1 MGFLVGYHIGFIFLL
16 QGGGQVLT
24 CPVYAESDAGT
35 TPGSTDPSGDP
46 GAADPVQPV
55 QTVDLAAAGAVL
67 SPISDQKYTGS
78 ALKPAV
84 TLQIPASKAAGAAGT
99 ETGMVTLKKGTDYK
113 VTYGNNTSVGTASVT
128 ITGTGSYSGTVSGT
142 FRIMPKTI
150 TSGMIGGI
158 NKTYIYTSKPVT
170 PSPKVKNGK
179 TTLKKNRDYTVAYKD
194 NVNEGTAKIII
205 TGIGNFTGT
214 VTVTFKIQRISM
226 SKTSITFPKIT
237 YNGKARTPT
246 PTVKYGSSKLK
257 KGTDY
262 TITYSNNTEAGRASA
277 VLKGKVSYKGSV
289 TVTFRISPRDI
300 AKSTVSS
307 IPAAAYTGEAIV
319 PDFTVK
325 YGSTPLIWSK
335 DYTYYTSDTLKVGT
349 AKLYI
354 RGKSNY
360 SGVKVVKFKIKSRS
374 ISKAAIQSIPDQIYT
389 GETAEP
395 KVTVTDGADVL
406 KEGTHY
412 RVSYLNAVNAG
423 KAKVKVTG
431 RGLYSGSI
439 TKTFSI
445 VPRSLDSS
453 CLREIADQIYTGSG
467 LEPDVTVKDGSYT
480 LVKGKDYS
488 VSYSSNRSVGTG
500 TARITLKGNY
510 TGTLRQSFRIVS
522 SKKRTAVSE
531 SAAEEALSDV
541 SSISDL
547 DVIRYDGKDL
557 QQGPDFVIEKKA
569 MSGGSVQVIITFTG
583 EYKGSYTV
591 EFWEDDTEGLS
602 KGDLLSIGGLE
613 YEVINA
619 RKHTVKVT
627 GAESSGIRSL
637 SIPDTIQPDG
647 AKYRVTAVAG
657 SAFRGC
663 SGLTRVSIGKYVTS
677 VGASAWYGDSKV
689 SRVTFRGTLLKSIGK
704 KAFRGISKKAKV
716 SAPKKVLKKYKKLIK
731 KSGGF

>member
-1 MGFLVGYHIGFIFLL
+1 M
-16 QGGGQVLT
+16 
-24 CPVYAESDAGT
+24 
-35 TPGSTDPSGDP
+35 
-46 GAADPVQPV
+46 
-55 QTVDLAAAGAVL
+55 
-67 SPISDQKYTGS
+67 
-78 ALKPAV
+78 
-84 TLQIPASKAAGAAGT
+84 
-99 ETGMVTLKKGTDYK
+99 
-113 VTYGNNTSVGTASVT
+113 
-128 ITGTGSYSGTVSGT
+128 
-142 FRIMPKTI
+142 
-150 TSGMIGGI
+150 
-158 NKTYIYTSKPVT
+158 
-170 PSPKVKNGK
+170 
-179 TTLKKNRDYTVAYKD
+179 
-194 NVNEGTAKIII
+194 
-205 TGIGNFTGT
+205 
-214 VTVTFKIQRISM
+214 
-226 SKTSITFPKIT
+226 
-237 YNGKARTPT
+237 
-246 PTVKYGSSKLK
+246 
-257 KGTDY
+257 
-262 TITYSNNTEAGRASA
+262 
-277 VLKGKVSYKGSV
+277 
-289 TVTFRISPRDI
+289 
-300 AKSTVSS
+300 
-307 IPAAAYTGEAIV
+307 
-319 PDFTVK
+319 
-325 YGSTPLIWSK
+325 
-335 DYTYYTSDTLKVGT
+335 
-349 AKLYI
+349 
-354 RGKSNY
+354 
-360 SGVKVVKFKIKSRS
+360 
-374 ISKAAIQSIPDQIYT
+374 
-389 GETAEP
+389 
-395 KVTVTDGADVL
+395 
-406 KEGTHY
+406 
-412 RVSYLNAVNAG
+412 
-423 KAKVKVTG
+423 KVTG

-663 SGLTRVSIGKYVTS
+663 IGLTRVSIGKYVTS